1 MENNKVPG
9 LLSKLWGGDK
19 SALAFYALTIA
30 GIIVCALTEL
40 EKLFPAIESICGG
53 PNSGCSTVRHTSY
66 SSLFGVSLGIL
77 GIGSYLFWIGVY
89 RYSRLWA
96 ALYGG
101 ILLGAE
107 IYFVYLQN
115 SVIHAIC
122 ILCMTQFTIV
132 LLINILLFMTAYPA
146 RKGLAYRLA
155 FIALAAVSFAAFYM
169 PEMARAQKEIAGAT
183 SITSWGD
190 PKSQYRLEI
199 FTDYECGHCKT
210 FEPTVEKIIKDYPE
224 IYIIF
229 RDFIIPG
236 HKLSPLATAYAG
248 SVAYYQGQEMYMKT
262 RMELFEKQE
271 HLFEVLK
278 MRLPMMREDKVMEA
292 AVDAKLK
299 LDRDRADIVKVQGTP
314 TSVLLKNG
322 ETIKVISGGVL
333 YETIKPDL
341 DKLVGR
347 ASK

>member
-1 MENNKVPG
+1 M
-9 LLSKLWGGDK
+9 SKLWAGDK
-19 SALAFYALTIA
+19 SALAFYALSIA
-30 GIIVCALTEL
+30 GIIVCVLTEL
-40 EKLFPAIESICGG
+40 EKVLPAIESMCGG
-53 PNSGCSTVRHTSY
+53 PNGGCSTVRNSSY
-66 SSLFGVSLGIL
+66 SSIFGVSLGIL
-77 GIGSYLFWIGVY
+77 GIVSYLFWMGVY

-107 IYFVYLQN
+107 IYFVHLQY

-122 ILCMTQFTIV
+122 ILCMTQFAMV
-132 LLINILLFMTAYPA
+132 LLINILLFITAYPA
-146 RKGLAYRLA
+146 RKGLGYRLA

-169 PEMARAQKEIAGAT
+169 PEMARAQKEAAGTT
-183 SITSWGD
+183 SITSWGN
-190 PKSQYRLEI
+190 PKSPYRMEI

-248 SVAYYQGQEMYMKT
+248 SVAYYQGQEMYLKI

-271 HLFEVLK
+271 HLFDVLK
-278 MRLPMMREDKVMEA
+278 MRLPMMKEDKVMEA

-299 LDRDRADIVKVQGTP
+299 LDKDRADSLKVEGTP
-314 TSVLLKNG
+314 TSALVKNG
-322 ETIKVISGGVL
+322 ETMKVIRGGVP
-333 YETIKPDL
+333 YEQIKPDL

-347 ASK
+347 PSK